1 MISHLRNVDV
11 KWLIEEYLVL
21 FEILLTQLFVIRVY
35 HQILNVAIN
44 LNHGHSSVIHE
55 VDLADPFVRNLIPQ
69 FLVDLR

>member
-1 MISHLRNVDV
+1 MISHLRDVDV

-44 LNHGHSSVIHE
+44 LNHGDSSVIHE